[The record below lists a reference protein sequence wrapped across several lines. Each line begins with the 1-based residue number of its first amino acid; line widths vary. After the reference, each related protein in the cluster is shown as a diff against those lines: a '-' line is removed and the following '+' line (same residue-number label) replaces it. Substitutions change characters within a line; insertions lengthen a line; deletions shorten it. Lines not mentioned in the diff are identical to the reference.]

1 MNGEARA
8 TSAIPTVLIVDD
20 EPDVCW
26 ALERIL
32 NACGILVVTTT
43 RGHAALRLASGR
55 PFRLAF
61 VNARLPDGDGLDL
74 ARRIRETATGLRI
87 VLISGYFHGEDA
99 EVVAALAAGTIH
111 RFVSKPFLH
120 EEIRTI
126 ARDALTRP

>member
-1 MNGEARA
+1 MNGGAGA
-8 TSAIPTVLIVDD
+8 TSAIPAVLVVDD

-43 RGHAALRLASGR
+43 RGAEALRLASGR

-74 ARRIRETATGLRI
+74 ARRIRGTATGLRT
-87 VLISGYFHGEDA
+87 VLISGSFHGEEA
-99 EVVAALAAGTIH
+99 EVLAALAAGTIH
-111 RFVSKPFLH
+111 GFVGKPFLH

-126 ARDALTRP
+126 ARDAFTQP